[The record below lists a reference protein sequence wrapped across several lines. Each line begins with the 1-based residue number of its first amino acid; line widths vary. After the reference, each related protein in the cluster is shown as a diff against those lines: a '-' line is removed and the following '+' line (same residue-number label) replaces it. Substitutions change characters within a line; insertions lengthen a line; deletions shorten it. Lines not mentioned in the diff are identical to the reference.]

1 MKKFINFYTNLHH
14 LENIYYTKYKDTNP
28 YKVVISA
35 DDIHIYNNSCIDSA
49 EICKFD
55 SIKKL
60 FIGELSINNNQKKM
74 YNGNTI
80 LVETE
85 ALNYVYI
92 GNIIYVFK
100 TNSPIV
106 SYTSDI
112 KDDGVPIPYA
122 LDKAD
127 KVYIFENSTI
137 KDKGKLD
144 KINIISI
151 IHKNF

>member
-1 MKKFINFYTNLHH
+1 MKNFINFYTNLHH
-14 LENIYYTKYKDTNP
+14 LENTYYTKYKDTNP

-35 DDIHIYNNSCIDSA
+35 DNIHIYNNLSIDNA
-49 EICKFD
+49 EICKFN

-60 FIGELSINNNQKKM
+60 FIGELSKNKKQRKM

-100 TNSPIV
+100 TNSPII

-112 KDDGVPIPYA
+112 TDDGVPTPHA
-122 LDKAD
+122 LDKANKLYLFD
-127 KVYIFENSTI
+127 NSTI
-137 KDKGKLD
+137 KDKE
-144 KINIISI
+144 NIISI